1 MAVAFRPDGNEVAVA
16 TLNTQISFWD
26 VDSATQTA
34 SVEGRHDLGYTRKD
48 TDKITAKKSS
58 YGKWVKQKKY
68 SSVLFCSGFGFEVLW
83 MWFETTCCCWNSGNF
98 NPSILSVF
106 RNQPTV
112 MQCLGCKS
120 FETDTKVLQH
130 RRCFTH
136 NQIYFFKS
144 LASCLVLKYAA
155 SVS

>member
-58 YGKWVKQKKY
+58 YGK
-68 SSVLFCSGFGFEVLW
+68 
-83 MWFETTCCCWNSGNF
+83 
-98 NPSILSVF
+98 
-106 RNQPTV
+106 
-112 MQCLGCKS
+112 
-120 FETDTKVLQH
+120 
-130 RRCFTH
+130 
-136 NQIYFFKS
+136 
-144 LASCLVLKYAA
+144 
-155 SVS
+155 